1 MPKIRAEK
9 RRRQFIFST
18 HNANIPVLGDAELM
32 IGMRAVGEAGDG
44 HADIP
49 PEFMGSIDKK
59 SVAALAEEIL
69 EGGKEAFIVPR
80 QRLWPRF
87 EVLI

>member
-1 MPKIRAEK
+1 M
-9 RRRQFIFST
+9 
-18 HNANIPVLGDAELM
+18 LGDAELM

-49 PEFMGSIDKK
+49 EEFMGSIDKK

-69 EGGKEAFIVPR
+69 EGGKEAFMTR
-80 QRLWPRF
+80 RKKYNF
-87 EVLI
+87 